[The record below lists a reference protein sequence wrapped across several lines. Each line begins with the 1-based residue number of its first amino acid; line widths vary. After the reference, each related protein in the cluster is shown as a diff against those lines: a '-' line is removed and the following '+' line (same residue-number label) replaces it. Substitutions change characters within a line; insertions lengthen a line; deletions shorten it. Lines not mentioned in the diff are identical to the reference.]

1 MSNSVTLG
9 GQIAVI
15 TGGSRGIGREI
26 ARALAAAGAK
36 VAITARNQDKLAETV
51 AIIEEQGGT
60 CRAYAM
66 DVTDEE
72 QVQTAIQAILS
83 DFGQIDLLVNNA
95 GIADGAP
102 FPWEMDSNAWWRVI
116 DVNVRGVFLCSKYVL
131 QHMTQRRSG
140 RIINIG
146 SGVGLGPEPM
156 ASSYSISK
164 AALLRLTDS
173 FALAAQDFGISMF
186 AISPGLVLTDMTRVM
201 PGIDDFVADDFTPI
215 ERTGELCVLLA
226 SGQADALTGRYIHV
240 RYDDI
245 HDLIARS
252 DEVVEKDL
260 QTLRLRQ

>member
-1 MSNSVTLG
+1 MSPTKNRCRQPYKRYC
-9 GQIAVI
+9 QI
-15 TGGSRGIGREI
+15 
-26 ARALAAAGAK
+26 
-36 VAITARNQDKLAETV
+36 
-51 AIIEEQGGT
+51 
-60 CRAYAM
+60 
-66 DVTDEE
+66 
-72 QVQTAIQAILS
+72 
-83 DFGQIDLLVNNA
+83 FGQIDLLVNNA

-201 PGIDDFVADDFTPI
+201 PGIDDFVADDFH
-215 ERTGELCVLLA
+215 A
-226 SGQADALTGRYIHV
+226 H
-240 RYDDI
+240 
-245 HDLIARS
+245 
-252 DEVVEKDL
+252 
-260 QTLRLRQ
+260 

>member
-1 MSNSVTLG
+1 
-9 GQIAVI
+9 
-15 TGGSRGIGREI
+15 
-26 ARALAAAGAK
+26 
-36 VAITARNQDKLAETV
+36 
-51 AIIEEQGGT
+51 
-60 CRAYAM
+60 
-66 DVTDEE
+66 
-72 QVQTAIQAILS
+72 
-83 DFGQIDLLVNNA
+83 
-95 GIADGAP
+95 
-102 FPWEMDSNAWWRVI
+102 
-116 DVNVRGVFLCSKYVL
+116 LCSKYVL